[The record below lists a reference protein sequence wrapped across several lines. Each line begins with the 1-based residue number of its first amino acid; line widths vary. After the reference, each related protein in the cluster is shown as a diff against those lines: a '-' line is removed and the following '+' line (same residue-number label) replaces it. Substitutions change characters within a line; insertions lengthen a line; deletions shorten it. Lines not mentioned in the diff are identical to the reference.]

1 VLTRR
6 RDDWALWSGRAP
18 SRATDEDALYRAAVG
33 WLGEVVR
40 ADFPPP
46 SRPAASSAVP
56 EPAARREWLRQW
68 RRLQLPDR
76 MAAFGEELARARTE
90 AAVYATLTSHA
101 ARMVGGYLCLL
112 FLPRSGAARLRPVA
126 EPRLR
131 CNPEMLSI
139 LEPPAVPGVISE
151 ATLPAGGPYAGLR
164 PLFDQEGAA
173 WLLLAP
179 FATRG
184 TVVLVERRGER
195 TFAPEDWDV
204 LRILASQAEAALER
218 VRLWEGI
225 ATLSQ
230 SDPMTGL
237 GAGREYLNDVMAHA
251 AAAAAWGE
259 PVSVAV
265 LTVDGNAG
273 AARNG
278 ESARVTRAVAEAVRE
293 AAHERG
299 IVLRY
304 ADNELLVV
312 LPGMDASVAEELVE
326 NARDRLA
333 RGISVRAR
341 VMENAA
347 TVARELADRARA
359 AIPVRAPAAVAVA

>member
-18 SRATDEDALYRAAVG
+18 TRGADEDALYRAAVG

-46 SRPAASSAVP
+46 SRPAVSPAIP

-90 AAVYATLTSHA
+90 TAVYATLTTHA

-112 FLPRSGAARLRPVA
+112 FLPNGGSTRLRPVA

-131 CNPEMLSI
+131 CNADALSI
-139 LEPPAVPGVISE
+139 TEPPAVPGVISE
-151 ATLPAGGPYAGLR
+151 ATLPAGGPYASLR
-164 PLFDQEGAA
+164 PLFSEEGAA

-179 FATRG
+179 FGTRG

-218 VRLWEGI
+218 VRLWEGV

-230 SDPMTGL
+230 SDPLTGL
-237 GAGREYLNDVMAHA
+237 GAGREYLHDVLAHA

-259 PVSVAV
+259 AVSVAV

-273 AARNG
+273 VQRNG
-278 ESARVTRAVAEAVRE
+278 ESARVTRAVAEALRD

-304 ADNELLVV
+304 AEDELLVV
-312 LPGMDASVAEELVE
+312 LPGLDGAEAEELVE
-326 NARDRLA
+326 SAKDRLA
-333 RGISVRAR
+333 RGITVRAR
-341 VMENAA
+341 IVENAA
-347 TVARELADRARA
+347 KAARELAERARA
-359 AIPVRAPAAVAVA
+359 AVPVRAQTAVAVA